1 MMKIGLCVLDENDN
15 LIKSKTLSVK
25 FREEVKDEMKSFFS
39 LDMKTEI
46 ANILLQEI
54 KKNLTIDDIKELL
67 EDI

>member
-1 MMKIGLCVLDENDN
+1 MKIGLCVLDENDN